1 MTLFKMKDNQK
12 EDKKQPNPDQI
23 YKLVGFGWRAHILK
37 TAIQLD
43 VFTAIANGPRT
54 VKKIASTKNWWI
66 RPTRLLLDGLCS
78 LGFLTKKGGE
88 YSLTPTSAAFL
99 VSNSETYAGGSLR
112 YFLACDTWQQLSEA
126 VRTGQQKVPDACSS
140 EFSAFWVQDANMEAM
155 RTSRIAES
163 LEMWRTVGI
172 DPDAKSSIRVL
183 DLASGCAI
191 KSLVL
196 AQHNPDA
203 AITCVDW
210 AGVLEVAKRLADKW
224 RILKQ
229 VRFRDGDLTTM
240 DYGDSMFDTVLLGQI
255 TYYWGPD
262 QYKSVLRKV
271 CRALK
276 PGGLVV
282 IHAPIADEER
292 CKSEALI
299 LAVVLFAVYSGKGDS
314 YTFSECKAMLEDV
327 GFSEIT
333 KHSESLISARK

>member
-23 YKLVGFGWRAHILK
+23 YELVGFGWRAHILK

-43 VFTAIANGPRT
+43 VFTAIANGLRT
-54 VKKIASTKNWWI
+54 VKKIASAKNWGI
-66 RPTRLLLDGLCS
+66 RPTRLLLDSLCS
-78 LGFLTKKGGE
+78 LGFLTKKGGD
-88 YSLTPTSAAFL
+88 YFLTPTSEAFL

-126 VRTGQQKVPDACSS
+126 IKTGQQKVPDACSS

-172 DPDAKSSIRVL
+172 DPDAKPSIRVL
-183 DLASGCAI
+183 DLASGCGI

-196 AQHNPDA
+196 AQHNPDT

-224 RILKQ
+224 GILKQ
-229 VRFRDGDLTTM
+229 VNLRAGDLTTM
-240 DYGDSMFDTVLLGQI
+240 DYGDSEFNAVLLGQI
-255 TYYWGPD
+255 TQNWSTD
-262 QYKSVLRKV
+262 QNKSVLRKV
-271 CRALK
+271 YRALK

-299 LAVVLFAVYSGKGDS
+299 LAVVLFALYSGKGDF
-314 YTFSECKAMLEDV
+314 YTFSEYKAMLEEV
-327 GFSEIT
+327 GFSEVT
-333 KHSESLISARK
+333 KHSESLITARK